1 MKRAISAILIVVVM
15 LLSVPTIYAQDSKTM
30 SDELRIRIEILNTL
44 GIADIDTETIIID
57 EGISQKFFAS
67 MILRTMF
74 ENFEADNDELIN
86 YLVDSLN
93 IVSTDKYKPNMLLE
107 KDVAVEMALAALG
120 YDIFDGYIDSP
131 GRSAKNELTKGVE
144 SRNKYITTAG
154 AINLIYN
161 MLKAKVVHTYAFSDG
176 YVKVKTSQTETIL
189 SHYRHISTLE
199 DIVIDNGVSNLY
211 GKSTIGEDKACIG
224 DYLVPW

>member
-1 MKRAISAILIVVVM
+1 M

-131 GRSAKNELTKGVE
+131 GRSAKNELTKYND
-144 SRNKYITTAG
+144 SRGDKSY
-154 AINLIYN
+154 LQ
-161 MLKAKVVHTYAFSDG
+161 YA
-176 YVKVKTSQTETIL
+176 
-189 SHYRHISTLE
+189 
-199 DIVIDNGVSNLY
+199 
-211 GKSTIGEDKACIG
+211 
-224 DYLVPW
+224 